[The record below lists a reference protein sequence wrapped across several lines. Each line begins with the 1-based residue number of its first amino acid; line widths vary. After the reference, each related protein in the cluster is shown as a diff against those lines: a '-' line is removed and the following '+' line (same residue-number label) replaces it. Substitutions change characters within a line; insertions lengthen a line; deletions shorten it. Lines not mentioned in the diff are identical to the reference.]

1 VALQAGHRGVSVA
14 QRCCADCTDARNGY
28 QTLRQ
33 FILPCAIA
41 ELLVEDG
48 DLSVEASNVLDQH
61 GA

>member
-1 VALQAGHRGVSVA
+1 MSVA